1 MASKKQH
8 LHQYTTNISL
18 VLKNKQ
24 ERAKATYVIKND
36 GAYFINYKGA
46 ILTPAQFDEMLPIS
60 VHNVGVKGQPVSAHQ
75 KMVA

>member
-8 LHQYTTNISL
+8 LHQYTTNISE
-18 VLKNKQ
+18 VLRNKQ

-46 ILTPAQFDEMLPIS
+46 ILTPAQFEEMLPIS
-60 VHNVGVKGQPVSAHQ
+60 IHNVGVKGQPVSAHQ

>member
-8 LHQYTTNISL
+8 LHQYTTNISE
-18 VLKNKQ
+18 VLRNKQ
-24 ERAKATYVIKND
+24 ERTKATYVIKND
-36 GAYFINYKGA
+36 GSYFISYKGA
-46 ILTPAQFDEMLPIS
+46 ILTPEQLEEMLPIS

>member
-8 LHQYTTNISL
+8 LHQYTTNISE
-18 VLKNKQ
+18 VLRNKQ
-24 ERAKATYVIKND
+24 ERAKATYIIRND
-36 GAYFINYKGA
+36 GTHLFSYLGA
-46 ILTPAQFDEMLPIS
+46 VLTPEQFESLLPVS